1 MSLAIA
7 SSATTIVVVLV
18 VVLVVVFPPTS
29 IVVFVVLI
37 VLFVFVV
44 LPLSF
49 GISFFVPRILFESSI
64 LVVIRS
70 IVFLG
75 CL

>member
-7 SSATTIVVVLV
+7 SSAIVFIIVVVV
-18 VVLVVVFPPTS
+18 IVVFPPTS

-37 VLFVFVV
+37 VLFVVV
-44 LPLSF
+44 VVPLSF
-49 GISFFVPRILFESSI
+49 GVSFFVPCILFGSFI
-64 LVVIRS
+64 LAVSLS

-75 CL
+75 CLR

>member
-7 SSATTIVVVLV
+7 SSATTIVLV
-18 VVLVVVFPPTS
+18 PVVFPPTS

-49 GISFFVPRILFESSI
+49 GISFFVPCIFLGSSI